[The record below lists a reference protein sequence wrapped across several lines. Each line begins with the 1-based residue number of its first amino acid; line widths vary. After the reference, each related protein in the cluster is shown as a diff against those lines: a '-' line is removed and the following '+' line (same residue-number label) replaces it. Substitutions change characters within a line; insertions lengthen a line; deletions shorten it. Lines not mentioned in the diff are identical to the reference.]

1 MNILERLDEM
11 MKARGWSDY
20 RLAKES
26 KLSSST
32 VANLR
37 KRNTIPSVV
46 TLEAIC
52 DAFGIT
58 LAQFF
63 AGNQELVHLTSEQ
76 REMFDS
82 WTSLTPDQ
90 KDIVCNIIYEFNK
103 N

>member
-1 MNILERLDEM
+1 MDILQKLDEM
-11 MKARGWSDY
+11 MQARGWSDY

-32 VANLR
+32 IANLR

-46 TLEAIC
+46 TLESIC

-63 AGNQELVHLTSEQ
+63 AENQEPVHLTSEQ
-76 REMFDS
+76 RDMFDS

-90 KDIVCNIIYEFNK
+90 KNIVFNIIYEFNK
-103 N
+103 E

>member
-1 MNILERLDEM
+1 MNVLEKIDKLM
-11 MKARGWSDY
+11 QARGWSDY

-58 LAQFF
+58 LSQFF
-63 AGNQELVHLTSEQ
+63 AENQEMVHLTSEQ
-76 REMFDS
+76 RDMFDS
-82 WTSLTPDQ
+82 WTSLTPNQ
-90 KDIVCNIIYEFNK
+90 KEIVFNIIYEFSRD
-103 N
+103 